1 MKIKA
6 AIIAFSAAALMS
18 TGVFAQTADP
28 DYDKVVGKWQWEDV
42 TVEVKRCAATE
53 LCAKAIAGPN
63 ACGDEMIRS
72 KMVKVDANTGTGD
85 VCHPKDGKVY
95 KSQITSVD
103 ADTVT
108 MKGSADGTV
117 AEGTFKRVK

>member
-1 MKIKA
+1 MKIKSV
-6 AIIAFSAAALMS
+6 IIGLGALAMAS

-28 DYDKVVGKWQWEDV
+28 DYDKVVGKWLWEDV
-42 TVEVKRCAATE
+42 TVEVTRCAATE
-53 LCAKAIAGPN
+53 LCAKVIAGPN
-63 ACGDEMIRS
+63 KCGDEMIRS
-72 KMVKVDANTGTGD
+72 MMTKVDSNTGTGD
-85 VCHPKDGKVY
+85 ICHPKDGKIY